1 MSSMA
6 EYARILSTGVD
17 DDWVVK
23 RKQAAAKITQWYR
36 GLTTLDALTAASA
49 LSSAIS
55 GTYSLPNQLAIK
67 GEATIQ
73 EYAPSFLRDGENG
86 DLEILVVM
94 LSAAVDLVSEDSRN
108 GGWNA
113 QQALAAGLW
122 SALWFQIPVTQAK
135 LEKLRTDL
143 LKASRDHVLAAANS
157 SRSRRDIPQVGPV
170 NIGQDSASGQKVNTA
185 FAKAVQPLLDALL
198 ENAAL
203 DREELDFA
211 WWLLSDRS
219 DTLDRPFRQFEN
231 GPRAIITG
239 FDAALRLKKLP
250 ADAHR
255 HMVQRNIEDDGEMSF
270 DEILNAFGSDQAK
283 IASIVKSPLE
293 NLTSVFPLLASI
305 QTGKTTE
312 LIAGQ
317 KFGAREWAAK
327 SLLENA
333 IYQLQFSRV
342 KML

>member
-6 EYARILSTGVD
+6 EYARILSTGID

-23 RKQAAAKITQWYR
+23 RKQASAKITEWYR
-36 GLTTLDALTAASA
+36 GLTTLDALTVASA
-49 LSSAIS
+49 MSSAIL
-55 GTYSLPNQLAIK
+55 GTSLPNQFAAK

-94 LSAAVDLVSEDSRN
+94 LSAAVDLVGEENPDR
-108 GGWNA
+108 GWTG

-122 SALWFQIPVTQAK
+122 SALWFQKPLTQAK

-143 LKASRDHVLAAANS
+143 LKVSRDRVLAVANS
-157 SRSRRDIPQVGPV
+157 SRLRRPIPQVGPV
-170 NIGQDSASGQKVNTA
+170 NIAQDSPSGQKVNTA
-185 FAKAVQPLLDALL
+185 FARAVQPLLEALM
-198 ENAAL
+198 ENATL

-219 DTLDRPFRQFEN
+219 DTLDKPFKKFEN
-231 GPRAIITG
+231 GARAIITG

-255 HMVQRNIEDDGEMSF
+255 HMVQRNIDDDEEMSLA
-270 DEILNAFGSDQAK
+270 DILKALGSDQAK
-283 IASIVKSPLE
+283 IASVVQSPLE

-305 QTGKTTE
+305 QTGHSTE

-327 SLLENA
+327 SLLESA
-333 IYQLQFSRV
+333 IYQLQFDSV
-342 KML
+342 KMP

>member
-23 RKQAAAKITQWYR
+23 RKQASARITEWYR
-36 GLTTLDALTAASA
+36 DLTTLDALTVASA
-49 LSSAIS
+49 MSSAIL
-55 GTYSLPNQLAIK
+55 GTSLPNQFAAK

-94 LSAAVDLVSEDSRN
+94 LSAAVDLVGEENSDR
-108 GGWNA
+108 GWTG

-122 SALWFQIPVTQAK
+122 SALWFQKPLTQAK
-135 LEKLRTDL
+135 MEKLRTDL
-143 LKASRDHVLAAANS
+143 LKASRDHVLAVANS
-157 SRSRRDIPQVGPV
+157 SRLRRPIPQVGPV
-170 NIGQDSASGQKVNTA
+170 NIAQDSPSGQKVNTA
-185 FAKAVQPLLDALL
+185 FAKAVQPLLEALM
-198 ENAAL
+198 ENATL

-219 DTLDRPFRQFEN
+219 DTLDKPFKQFEN
-231 GPRAIITG
+231 GARAIITG

-255 HMVQRNIEDDGEMSF
+255 HMVQRNIDDDEEMSLA
-270 DEILNAFGSDQAK
+270 DILKALGSDQAK
-283 IASIVKSPLE
+283 IASAVQSPLE

-305 QTGKTTE
+305 QTGHTTE

-327 SLLENA
+327 SLLESA
-333 IYQLQFSRV
+333 IYQLQFDSV
-342 KML
+342 KVP